1 MKLRSY
7 LAVALLAVALP
18 AGLSAQAGPGGGGPG
33 GPGGGFG
40 GPGGGGPPAAAP
52 QELTYEM
59 AKAAA
64 EAAEAFARQNNWN
77 MAIVVADAE
86 GTPIYLKR
94 MNGAPK
100 RIYDFAMGKM
110 RTVIASGL
118 STKDYAAG
126 VAAGTVQAVPDAVT
140 LEGGLPIIKDGR
152 VIGAIGSSGVR
163 PDQDAQVS
171 QAGIDALG
179 L

>member
-1 MKLRSY
+1 MKLRSC
-7 LAVALLAVALP
+7 LAVATLALALP
-18 AGLSAQAGPGGGGPG
+18 AGLSAQGR
-33 GPGGGFG
+33 
-40 GPGGGGPPAAAP
+40 PAPAP
-52 QELTYEM
+52 QPLTYEM

-77 MAIVVADAE
+77 MTIVVADAE

-94 MNGAPK
+94 MTGAPK
-100 RIYDFAMGKM
+100 RIHDFAMGKM

-126 VAAGTVQAVPDAVT
+126 VTAGTVQAVPDAVT
-140 LEGGLPIIKDGR
+140 LEGGLPIMKDGQL
-152 VIGAIGSSGVR
+152 IGAIASSGVR

-171 QAGIDALG
+171 QAGLDAIPR
-179 L
+179 

>member
-1 MKLRSY
+1 
-7 LAVALLAVALP
+7 
-18 AGLSAQAGPGGGGPG
+18 
-33 GPGGGFG
+33 
-40 GPGGGGPPAAAP
+40 
-52 QELTYEM
+52 M

-64 EAAEAFARQNNWN
+64 EASEAFARQNNWN

-94 MNGAPK
+94 MDGAPK

-110 RTVIASGL
+110 RTVIASGM

-140 LEGGLPIIKDGR
+140 LEGGLPIMKDGKL
-152 VIGAIGSSGVR
+152 IGAIGSSGMR

-171 QAGIDALG
+171 QAGLDAIK
-179 L
+179 